1 MKEELKN
8 EGPSPESEDCNGWTG
23 PLSGPFGAAVTL
35 SILID
40 AFKPRLGATAAS
52 LDAALQCYS

>member
-1 MKEELKN
+1 M
-8 EGPSPESEDCNGWTG
+8 
-23 PLSGPFGAAVTL
+23 SGPFGAAVTL

-52 LDAALQCYS
+52 LDAALQIVLFVTRSVKIVEHE